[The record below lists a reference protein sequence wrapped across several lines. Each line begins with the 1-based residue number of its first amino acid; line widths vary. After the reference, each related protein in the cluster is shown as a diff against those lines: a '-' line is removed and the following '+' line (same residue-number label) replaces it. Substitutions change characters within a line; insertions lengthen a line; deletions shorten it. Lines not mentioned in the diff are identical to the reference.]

1 MNLNYE
7 KTADDSTRFTV
18 SNSSGLDVSIINSIR
33 RVIINNIPNVGF
45 NNEVSSDIN
54 IVDNNTVIHNEY
66 LEHRISMIP
75 ICLDPEKIKPMD
87 YLFVIRVKNDTDN
100 DMLITSDNLEIY
112 KKTTDRVFTV
122 YDLELETFKQDYK
135 DGPLSNTEKYKIIK
149 PFKYKK
155 KNHFITLTKL
165 KNENLTGTEREHLTI
180 FASPSINTGKQHS
193 TYNHVSQCSYNYTVD
208 DKKAKIER
216 DALPTTEHK
225 SFDNLDRQKFYIM
238 DEFDRPCSY
247 DFVINSFGFYNNKN
261 TLKKACDILIEKFTN
276 FKENVLSNNIA
287 IENSKDIKN
296 GIEINVP
303 HEDDTLGNP
312 LQKIIINNF
321 LEFAE
326 EPTVKFCSYVK
337 PHPLFDNI
345 VIKMVCTGVAPQ
357 EIFSSAAD
365 MCIGIIEDI
374 KVSL

>member
-18 SNSSGLDVSIINSIR
+18 SNSSGLDVSIINSFR

-75 ICLDPEKIKPMD
+75 ICLDPEKFKSMD
-87 YLFVIRVKNDTDN
+87 YLFVIRVKNETDN
-100 DMLITSDNLEIY
+100 DMLITSDNIDIY

-165 KNENLTGTEREHLTI
+165 KNENLTGT
-180 FASPSINTGKQHS
+180 
-193 TYNHVSQCSYNYTVD
+193 
-208 DKKAKIER
+208 
-216 DALPTTEHK
+216 ALAQ
-225 SFDNLDRQKFYIM
+225 L
-238 DEFDRPCSY
+238 
-247 DFVINSFGFYNNKN
+247 
-261 TLKKACDILIEKFTN
+261 
-276 FKENVLSNNIA
+276 
-287 IENSKDIKN
+287 
-296 GIEINVP
+296 
-303 HEDDTLGNP
+303 
-312 LQKIIINNF
+312 
-321 LEFAE
+321 
-326 EPTVKFCSYVK
+326 
-337 PHPLFDNI
+337 
-345 VIKMVCTGVAPQ
+345 
-357 EIFSSAAD
+357 
-365 MCIGIIEDI
+365 
-374 KVSL
+374 